1 LNHKKNNKMEEYMN
15 KEYTIDQ
22 ILDKEEIKKI
32 DSILKNLP
40 DPKDQ
45 SDTIKLV
52 LYRHLGLNLEQPH
65 RLEKIDEIEAFYP
78 SILHVEVLLEMNF
91 NLLDKNKEYNYDYE
105 ILDLYLVPRA
115 SSQDKEEKFL
125 CRAVWMKEGL

>member
-1 LNHKKNNKMEEYMN
+1 MN

-65 RLEKIDEIEAFYP
+65 RLEKTDEIEVLYP
-78 SILHVEVLLEMNF
+78 TINHVELLLIDNF
-91 NLLDKNKEYNYDYE
+91 NSLDMYKDYNYDYE
-105 ILDLYLVPRA
+105 MLDLYLAPRA

-125 CRAVWMKEGL
+125 CRAVWMKEGLWK